1 MSEWDYTST
10 TSIDI
15 PDVTAK
21 MPKRKSS
28 KLAYYWHVA
37 KWMWAH
43 KDEPNNRA
51 KWRRMMREVVE

>member
-10 TSIDI
+10 TSIEIQDI
-15 PDVTAK
+15 TVKT
-21 MPKRKSS
+21 PKRKSS